1 MEALR
6 KFGDKLKVRE
16 SNKSIQTKEKE
27 AFVKTISALEI
38 SVSRAMALEELGFD
52 IERIEESYMEAIESL
67 LYIHYSSWK
76 IDIIYWYLYDREDED
91 GNIQPLIIEN
101 ADKQT
106 EAIVNNPTELW
117 ELLCQ
122 MEKQIKP
129 KK

>member
-52 IERIEESYMEAIESL
+52 IEKIEESYMEAIESL
-67 LYIHYSSWK
+67 LNIHYSSWK
-76 IDIIYWYLYDREDED
+76 IDIIYWCLYDREDED